1 MAHRFSWFVGPR
13 SGLCRASTGRV
24 TDQPVHQLH
33 WIEPSVRA
41 PYDGPSFFVVRR
53 AAKRPLEFVHFS
65 GRSGG
70 VDGAISRI
78 QTEVGNQ
85 FGVFGNFFA

>member
-1 MAHRFSWFVGPR
+1 MLSHPRRRFRHSLEAGVEPGLRRKLSWGR
-13 SGLCRASTGRV
+13 S
-24 TDQPVHQLH
+24 
-33 WIEPSVRA
+33 
-41 PYDGPSFFVVRR
+41 SFFVTCQ
-53 AAKRPLEFVHFS
+53 AAKQPLEFVHFS